1 MSTSNANDTGQG
13 VIPLPAPLSP
23 YLTVSDAKKAIEFY
37 QRGFGAELQ
46 YRNDTP
52 DGKKVVHAQLRL
64 PNGGVFMLCDEFPE
78 MGAGRAP
85 TGQGGTGVT
94 LHIDLPD
101 VDATWKRAIDAGA
114 QETMPLADQ
123 FWGDRYGKI
132 RDPFGHQWSLATRK
146 RAVSQAEAE
155 EAARKYFPPR

>member
-1 MSTSNANDTGQG
+1 M
-13 VIPLPAPLSP
+13 LS
-23 YLTVSDAKKAIEFY
+23 
-37 QRGFGAELQ
+37 
-46 YRNDTP
+46 
-52 DGKKVVHAQLRL
+52 
-64 PNGGVFMLCDEFPE
+64 DEFPE
-78 MGAGRAP
+78 MSGGRAP
-85 TGQGGTGVT
+85 GAPGGSGVT

-101 VDATWKRAIDAGA
+101 VDATWKRAVAAGA

-146 RAVSQAEAE
+146 RAVSQAEVD